1 MEWIQPTI
9 TILSLVGG
17 ILAWVAKIRWSK
29 EYSVAK
35 DETIKAKEAQMQ
47 AIERELQ
54 TYKELT
60 PMKIKE
66 YYLSSKE
73 LYEVQINGLE
83 NKLKT
88 AQEEIQDLQKGEEKE
103 KIKSEI
109 EILTT
114 QLQFIK
120 HQQEFV
126 LKKQI
131 QLKIEE
137 AEYLYKNTM
146 EELEFERSSQVEEA
160 TRKRDALGIVK
171 TNRNYQKKA
180 DFAKNKMIREIEYL
194 NKQLDSNE
202 ETTN

>member
-54 TYKELT
+54 IYKELT

-73 LYEVQINGLE
+73 LYEVKIDGLE

-109 EILTT
+109 DAFTT

-120 HQQEFV
+120 HQQEFA

-180 DFAKNKMIREIEYL
+180 DFAKNKMIRETEYL
-194 NKQLDSNE
+194 NKQLESSE

>member
-1 MEWIQPTI
+1 MEWVQPTI

-60 PMKIKE
+60 PMKLKE

-73 LYEVQINGLE
+73 LYEVQINRLE
-83 NKLKT
+83 DKLKT
-88 AQEEIQDLQKGEEKE
+88 AQEEIKDLQKGEEKE

-109 EILTT
+109 DALTT

-120 HQQEFV
+120 HQQEFA

-131 QLKIEE
+131 QSKIEE
-137 AEYLYKNTM
+137 AEYLYKSTM
-146 EELEFERSSQVEEA
+146 DELEFERSSQIEEA
-160 TRKRDALGIVK
+160 TRQRDALRVVK
-171 TNRNYQKKA
+171 TNRNYQMRA
-180 DFAKNKMIREIEYL
+180 DFAKNKMLREIEHL
-194 NKQLDSNE
+194 NKQLESNE
-202 ETTN
+202 ETTS

>member
-9 TILSLVGG
+9 TVLSLVCG

-54 TYKELT
+54 FYKELT
-60 PMKIKE
+60 PMKFKE
-66 YYLSSKE
+66 YLFSSRE
-73 LYEVQINGLE
+73 VYEVQINGLE
-83 NKLKT
+83 NELKT
-88 AQEEIQDLQKGEEKE
+88 AQEEILNLKKDEEKE

-109 EILTT
+109 DTLTT
-114 QLQFIK
+114 QLQFVK
-120 HQQEFV
+120 HQQELA

-137 AEYLYKNTM
+137 AEYLYKSTM

-180 DFAKNKMIREIEYL
+180 EFAKDKMIREIEYL
-194 NKQLDSNE
+194 NKQLENNE

>member
-1 MEWIQPTI
+1 MEWVQPAI
-9 TILSLVGG
+9 TILSLLGG

-29 EYSVAK
+29 EYSIAK

-54 TYKELT
+54 FYKELT
-60 PMKIKE
+60 PMKFKE
-66 YYLSSKE
+66 YLSSSRE
-73 LYEVQINGLE
+73 VYEDQINGLE
-83 NKLKT
+83 NELKT
-88 AQEEIQDLQKGEEKE
+88 AHEKIQDLQKGDEKE

-109 EILTT
+109 DTLTT

-120 HQQEFV
+120 HQQEFS

-131 QLKIEE
+131 QSKIDE

-146 EELEFERSSQVEEA
+146 EELEFERSSQIDEF

-194 NKQLDSNE
+194 NKQLENNE

>member
-60 PMKIKE
+60 PMKLKE

-73 LYEVQINGLE
+73 LYEVQINRLE
-83 NKLKT
+83 DKLKT
-88 AQEEIQDLQKGEEKE
+88 AQEEIKDLQKGEEKE

-109 EILTT
+109 DALTT

-120 HQQEFV
+120 HQQEFA

-131 QLKIEE
+131 QSKIEE
-137 AEYLYKNTM
+137 AEYLYKSTM
-146 EELEFERSSQVEEA
+146 DELEFERSSQIEEA
-160 TRKRDALGIVK
+160 TRQRDALRVVK
-171 TNRNYQKKA
+171 TNRNYQMRA
-180 DFAKNKMIREIEYL
+180 DFAKNKMLREIEHL
-194 NKQLDSNE
+194 NKQLESNE
-202 ETTN
+202 ETTS